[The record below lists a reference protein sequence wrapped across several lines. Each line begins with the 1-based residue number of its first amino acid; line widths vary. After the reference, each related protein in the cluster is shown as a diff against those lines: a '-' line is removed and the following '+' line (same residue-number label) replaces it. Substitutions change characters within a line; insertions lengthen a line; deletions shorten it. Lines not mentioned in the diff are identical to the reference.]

1 MSEPHSSQAPR
12 AEPAPAR
19 RRWLYLALAAAV
31 VVAFFVWRGLPA
43 RVEAAPV
50 VRGDVA
56 RSIVLTGRVRPT
68 ARPLLGVTVGGRV
81 SEVLVREGDRVTAG
95 QLLLRLDD
103 EQAVAAVAE
112 ARATLAETR
121 AGASAEVERAARELQ
136 QSERD
141 HARAQQLHDAGAI
154 SLRELEQAA
163 QAAANA
169 RAAFEAA
176 SARAASGG
184 STALAQVARAL
195 AALESA
201 EARLAL
207 TRLTA
212 PAAGTVVSRRA
223 EPGDAVTPGQVLLEL
238 ALDGRTEVVAFAS
251 EETLGDLRQGAP
263 AVVSADAYPNDVLAA
278 RVAWIAPVIDP
289 TQGTIEVR
297 LDLPDPPAYLLTDM
311 TVSVNVDVERREG
324 ALVAPREAVERVNAD
339 SGWVMVSQDGRA
351 ERKVVRLGILG
362 DSVVE
367 IREGVSEGDLVLP
380 SDIEPGARVRVV
392 R

>member
-1 MSEPHSSQAPR
+1 M
-12 AEPAPAR
+12 
-19 RRWLYLALAAAV
+19 
-31 VVAFFVWRGLPA
+31 
-43 RVEAAPV
+43 
-50 VRGDVA
+50 
-56 RSIVLTGRVRPT
+56 
-68 ARPLLGVTVGGRV
+68 
-81 SEVLVREGDRVTAG
+81 REGDRVTAG